1 MIAGE
6 DSGDKL
12 GSAIIDGLRKV
23 TDSPTK
29 FVGIGGNSMISRGL
43 YSIFPM
49 SELSVMG
56 LVEIAFQYK
65 NLKKRLNQ
73 TISSILDEKPD
84 VLLTIDAPEFCF
96 RVAKKI
102 KLLNKN
108 IPIVHYVAPSVW
120 AWRPNR
126 AKKISNFV
134 DHILALF
141 PFEPRYFHDVGVRCD
156 FVGHPIV
163 SETLADEESVTELK
177 KVYSLSDEPIILC
190 LPGSRKSEI
199 DRLMP
204 TFGETLKKFSNALPN
219 AKFILPSTPDVYEY
233 SEKYLDCMP
242 KDIIF
247 LTPEKRN
254 CSLVF
259 QDFALFPNMS
269 VKENIFFGKNASKNK
284 SIIDELIEFTRIKNL
299 LERFPHEIS
308 GGQQQRVALVRALS
322 INPALLLLDEPLSHL
337 DHELK
342 HQVRNELK
350 NLIKKVG
357 ATVLMVTHD
366 TEDAMYMANKVLVL
380 NNGVVDQVDS
390 PASIF
395 NFPLNSYVARLFGKT
410 NILPFK
416 DFPFLDHHFFD
427 KDRNED
433 VVSIRPHEFKLID
446 GNSSVEKPQI
456 KGRVVSVD
464 SLGPFLEVSI
474 DTGKF
479 ELIVHVD
486 RNQKIETD
494 HDLSFYIEKK

>member
-1 MIAGE
+1 MKIFIIAGE

-12 GSAIIDGLRKV
+12 GSAIIDGLIKTIDV
-23 TDSPTK
+23 PPK
-29 FVGIGGNSMISRGL
+29 IVGIGGNGMLSRGL
-43 YSIFPM
+43 EPVFPM

-56 LVEIAFQYK
+56 FVEIASQYK

-102 KLLNKN
+102 KELNKN

-247 LTPEKRN
+247 LTPKKFGLEKYLEFKKASFKISHLALAASGTVSLELAANNTPMVIGYDMNFLSRQIIGFMLKTDTVNLVNLVTGNRN
-254 CSLVF
+254 IPECIGSNFKSEKLFLEMVRVYSNNLN
-259 QDFALFPNMS
+259 QIKDFKTTMDLLGLNKEPPN
-269 VKENIFFGKNASKNK
+269 
-284 SIIDELIEFTRIKNL
+284 
-299 LERFPHEIS
+299 
-308 GGQQQRVALVRALS
+308 VRAANS
-322 INPALLLLDEPLSHL
+322 LLNFFENF
-337 DHELK
+337 K
-342 HQVRNELK
+342 
-350 NLIKKVG
+350 
-357 ATVLMVTHD
+357 TV
-366 TEDAMYMANKVLVL
+366 
-380 NNGVVDQVDS
+380 
-390 PASIF
+390 
-395 NFPLNSYVARLFGKT
+395 
-410 NILPFK
+410 
-416 DFPFLDHHFFD
+416 
-427 KDRNED
+427 
-433 VVSIRPHEFKLID
+433 
-446 GNSSVEKPQI
+446 
-456 KGRVVSVD
+456 
-464 SLGPFLEVSI
+464 
-474 DTGKF
+474 
-479 ELIVHVD
+479 
-486 RNQKIETD
+486 
-494 HDLSFYIEKK
+494 

>member
-1 MIAGE
+1 MKIFIIAGE
-6 DSGDKL
+6 ESGDKL
-12 GSAIIDGLRKV
+12 GSAIIDGLIKTIDV
-23 TDSPTK
+23 PPK
-29 FVGIGGNSMISRGL
+29 IVGIGGNGMLSRGL
-43 YSIFPM
+43 EPLFPM
-49 SELSVMG
+49 SELAVMG
-56 LVEIAFQYK
+56 FVEIAFQYK

-96 RVAKKI
+96 RIAKKI
-102 KLLNKN
+102 KELNKN

-247 LTPEKRN
+247 LTPKKFGLEKYLEFKKASFKISHLALAASGTVSLELAANNTPMVIGYDMNFLSRQIIGFMLKTDTVNLVNLVTGNRN
-254 CSLVF
+254 IPECIGSNFKSEKLFLEMVRVYSNNLN
-259 QDFALFPNMS
+259 QIKDFKTTMDLLGLNREPPN
-269 VKENIFFGKNASKNK
+269 
-284 SIIDELIEFTRIKNL
+284 
-299 LERFPHEIS
+299 
-308 GGQQQRVALVRALS
+308 VRAANS
-322 INPALLLLDEPLSHL
+322 LLNFFENF
-337 DHELK
+337 K
-342 HQVRNELK
+342 
-350 NLIKKVG
+350 
-357 ATVLMVTHD
+357 TV
-366 TEDAMYMANKVLVL
+366 
-380 NNGVVDQVDS
+380 
-390 PASIF
+390 
-395 NFPLNSYVARLFGKT
+395 
-410 NILPFK
+410 
-416 DFPFLDHHFFD
+416 
-427 KDRNED
+427 
-433 VVSIRPHEFKLID
+433 
-446 GNSSVEKPQI
+446 
-456 KGRVVSVD
+456 
-464 SLGPFLEVSI
+464 
-474 DTGKF
+474 
-479 ELIVHVD
+479 
-486 RNQKIETD
+486 
-494 HDLSFYIEKK
+494 

>member
-1 MIAGE
+1 MKIFIIAGE

-12 GSAIIDGLRKV
+12 GSAIIDGLIKTIDV
-23 TDSPTK
+23 PPK
-29 FVGIGGNSMISRGL
+29 IVGIGGIGMLSRGL
-43 YSIFPM
+43 EPVFPM

-56 LVEIAFQYK
+56 FVEIASQYK

-96 RVAKKI
+96 RIAKKI
-102 KLLNKN
+102 KELNKN

-126 AKKISNFV
+126 AKKISNIV

-204 TFGETLKKFSNALPN
+204 TFGETLKKFSNALPS

-247 LTPEKRN
+247 LTPKKIGLEKYLEFKKASFKISHLALAASGTVSLELAANNTPMVIGYDMNFLSRQIIGFMLKTDTVNLVNLVTGNRN
-254 CSLVF
+254 IPECIGSNFKSEKLFLEMVRVYSNNLN
-259 QDFALFPNMS
+259 QINDFKNTMDLLGLNREPPN
-269 VKENIFFGKNASKNK
+269 
-284 SIIDELIEFTRIKNL
+284 
-299 LERFPHEIS
+299 
-308 GGQQQRVALVRALS
+308 VRAANS
-322 INPALLLLDEPLSHL
+322 LL
-337 DHELK
+337 
-342 HQVRNELK
+342 N
-350 NLIKKVG
+350 
-357 ATVLMVTHD
+357 
-366 TEDAMYMANKVLVL
+366 
-380 NNGVVDQVDS
+380 
-390 PASIF
+390 
-395 NFPLNSYVARLFGKT
+395 
-410 NILPFK
+410 
-416 DFPFLDHHFFD
+416 
-427 KDRNED
+427 
-433 VVSIRPHEFKLID
+433 
-446 GNSSVEKPQI
+446 
-456 KGRVVSVD
+456 
-464 SLGPFLEVSI
+464 FLENFKTV
-474 DTGKF
+474 
-479 ELIVHVD
+479 
-486 RNQKIETD
+486 
-494 HDLSFYIEKK
+494 